1 MKKEVT
7 LILAYGPD
15 GVLGNHGA
23 LPWPNHQ
30 EDMRRFRQAT
40 MGGTLIMGRKT
51 YESIGKPLPWRQNV
65 VLSHNPDKIEGLG
78 PDVAVAKDMN
88 SAMALAG
95 KTPVFVIGGA
105 AVFGIAMP
113 YATRILLTEMHGSF
127 PGDVYFKIPF
137 LHQWREISR
146 DEWRGADGDCDFVE
160 YVLD

>member
-1 MKKEVT
+1 MKKDVT

-23 LPWPNHQ
+23 LPWPNHP
-30 EDMRRFRQAT
+30 EDMRRFRKAT

-65 VLSHNPDKIEGLG
+65 VLSHHPEKIAGLG
-78 PDVAVAKDMN
+78 PDVATAKDM
-88 SAMALAG
+88 ATAVTMAG
-95 KTPVFVIGGA
+95 KTPVYIIGGA
-105 AVFGIAMP
+105 AVFSIAMP
-113 YATRILLTEMHGSF
+113 FATRILLTEMKGEF

-137 LHQWREISR
+137 LHQWQEVTRE
-146 DEWRGADGDCDFVE
+146 EWRGDGGDCDFVE